1 MIFYQGI
8 SASPGIAVGKAFL
21 YIEDTSVIPRYPIT
35 PDEVEGEVSRYQR
48 AVKKAGDEITQIKN
62 DIADDTS
69 DEHRML
75 ESHLLMLYDP
85 IFTDQVS
92 ASVGEV
98 LKNVEWVLS
107 DLVTDLV
114 DKLQAAQDSYLRD
127 RISDIHDVTRRVIDH
142 LMYKRKKETLADL
155 TREAIIVT
163 GDLRPSDTVRL
174 NKKLVKAILMD
185 EGGKT
190 SHTAILAR
198 SFGIPAVLGL
208 GDITRKVRAYE
219 DIIVD
224 GNKGLVI
231 INPDRET
238 EERYLK
244 ELEDQRGREKL
255 FTQLKK
261 RTAKT
266 TDGCRVLLKANIGI
280 PEDTETVLKFRA
292 EGVGL
297 FRSEFLFMDPEIIP
311 SEELQTA
318 AYGQVL
324 EAMGNNPVTIRTLD
338 VGGDKMIRELE
349 HQREKNPLLGWRA
362 IRFCLD
368 RRDLFLT
375 QLRALLRAS
384 VNGNLRI
391 MFPMISCEDE
401 LDRALEALE
410 EARQDL
416 KSRGLPFN
424 EKIPVGIMI
433 EIPSA
438 ALVSDRLAK
447 KADFFSIGTNDLIQY
462 TMAID
467 RGNEKVAHLY
477 NPFHISILRLIKLVV
492 ANAHHEKITVGM
504 CGEMAGTPRA
514 VPLLLALGLDELS
527 MSAVM
532 IPEVKNIIR
541 SISLADCRKLL
552 SEVETLDGATAV
564 ETCLDHWLEA
574 RIENRT
580 G

>member
-1 MIFYQGI
+1 MVLYQGI

-21 YIEDTSVIPRYPIT
+21 YLDDTSVIPRYQIT
-35 PDEVEGEVSRYQR
+35 PEEVGGEVDRYNR
-48 AVKKAGDEITQIKN
+48 AVKKAAAEIQQLQQQLSDES
-62 DIADDTS
+62 AE
-69 DEHRML
+69 EHRML

-85 IFTDQVS
+85 IFSEQVS
-92 ASVGEV
+92 GSVKEV
-98 LKNVEWVLS
+98 LKNVEWVLN
-107 DLVTDLV
+107 DLITDLV

-127 RISDIHDVTRRVIDH
+127 RISDIHDVTHRVIDH

-155 TREAIIVT
+155 TREAVVIT
-163 GDLRPSDTVRL
+163 GDLRPSDTVRM
-174 NKKLVKAILMD
+174 NRDLVKAIAMD

-219 DIIVD
+219 NVIVD
-224 GNKGLVI
+224 GNRGIVI
-231 INPDRET
+231 VNPDRET
-238 EERYLK
+238 EEKYLSEWEEQK
-244 ELEDQRGREKL
+244 RREVL
-255 FTQLKK
+255 LGQFHDLTA
-261 RTAKT
+261 RTR
-266 TDGCRVLLKANIGI
+266 DGHCVTLKANIGV
-280 PEDTETVLKFRA
+280 PEDAESVLRYRA

-311 SEELQTA
+311 SEEVQTA
-318 AYGQVL
+318 AYTQVL
-324 EAMGNNPVTIRTLD
+324 ESIKGFPVTIRTLD
-338 VGGDKMIRELE
+338 VGGDKMIREQE

-368 RRDLFLT
+368 HRELFLV

-384 VNGNLRI
+384 VAGQLRI
-391 MFPMISCEDE
+391 MFPMISCETE
-401 LDRALEALE
+401 LDRALEVLE

-416 KSRGLPFN
+416 KSRGLPFR
-424 EKIPVGIMI
+424 EDIPVGIMV

-438 ALVSDRLAK
+438 ALVSDRLARK
-447 KADFFSIGTNDLIQY
+447 VDFFSIGTNDLIQY

-477 NPFHISILRLIKLVV
+477 NPFHVSNIRLIRMIVE
-492 ANAHHEKITVGM
+492 NAHKEKISVGM

-514 VPLLLALGLDELS
+514 VPLLLGLGLDELS
-527 MSAVM
+527 MSALV

-541 SISLADCRKLL
+541 SVSLRECRRLVKT
-552 SEVETLDGATAV
+552 VESRDAGTHIEKYLDK
-564 ETCLDHWLEA
+564 WLEA
-574 RIENRT
+574 RIEHSA